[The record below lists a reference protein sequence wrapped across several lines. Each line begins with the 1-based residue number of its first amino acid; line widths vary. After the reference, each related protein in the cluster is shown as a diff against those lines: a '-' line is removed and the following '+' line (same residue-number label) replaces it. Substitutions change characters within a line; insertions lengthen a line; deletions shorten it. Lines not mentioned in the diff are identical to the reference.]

1 MAETGTAG
9 IASVEKLMRHYAA
22 KGVSFIGRDKEAG
35 WGIRTTF
42 LDFDYGDKHSP
53 TE

>member
-9 IASVEKLMRHYAA
+9 IVSVEKLMRYYTAH
-22 KGVSFIGRDKEAG
+22 GVTFIRRDQELG

-42 LDFDYGDKHSP
+42 LNYDYGDQQS
-53 TE
+53 